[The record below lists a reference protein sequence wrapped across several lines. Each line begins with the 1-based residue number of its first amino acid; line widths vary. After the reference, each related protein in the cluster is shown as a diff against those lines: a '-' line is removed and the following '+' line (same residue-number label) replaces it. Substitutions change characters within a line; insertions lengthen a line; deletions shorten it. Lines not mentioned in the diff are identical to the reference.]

1 MNSGLQVET
10 PRAELGRKAL
20 SGFFLSGLLMSFVGA
35 ILPAWGYHLGSEF
48 SIAGSYFLSLN
59 AGIIVSVRL
68 GRELLARKET
78 AFVLAAAAAL
88 ACGAFL
94 FLSTVSPPSPVWLR
108 VFGVFWLGVS
118 AGLLNSAVFHAISP
132 IYQQEPAATV
142 NLGGMLFGLG
152 CFITALLVAA
162 TYYVFTVPAILVLLA
177 MVPLLF
183 TVIYAKS
190 RFPSAPAPDTPSKE
204 VAADFRKPLAVLFSL
219 LLFLQFGNEWAIA
232 GWLAL
237 FLNQRLGIS
246 PASSL
251 LLLALY
257 WLALMVGRLAAQS
270 ILPRVSHA
278 KLLMG
283 SVVAAL
289 FGLLILSFTDNRFGA
304 VVAILTVGAGFAPI
318 YPLVV
323 EKIGA
328 RFSYYH
334 PGYYNGIFSIAVTG
348 GLLAPFLLGYLADQ
362 WGIRIVMLLP
372 LAGTCLVFFLLLLIS
387 LEAKLSGVGGMPSE
401 VKSASG

>member
-1 MNSGLQVET
+1 
-10 PRAELGRKAL
+10 
-20 SGFFLSGLLMSFVGA
+20 MSFVGA

-48 SIAGSYFLSLN
+48 STAGSYFLSLN

-68 GRELLARKET
+68 GRELLARKGI
-78 AFVLAAAAAL
+78 AFALATAAAL
-88 ACGAFL
+88 ACAAFL
-94 FLSTVSPPSPVWLR
+94 FLSTVSPPAPTWLR
-108 VFGVFWLGVS
+108 MLGVFWLGV
-118 AGLLNSAVFHAISP
+118 AAALLNSAVFHAISP
-132 IYQQEPAATV
+132 IYRQDPASTV
-142 NLGGMLFGLG
+142 NLAGMLFGLG
-152 CFITALLVAA
+152 CFITALLVAG

-183 TVIYAKS
+183 AGIYGKS
-190 RFPSAPAPDTPSKE
+190 RFPGEAAPEPSPKQ
-204 VAADFRKPLAVLFSL
+204 VASDFRKPLALFFSL
-219 LLFLQFGNEWAIA
+219 LLFFQFGNEWAIA

-257 WLALMVGRLAAQS
+257 WLALMVGRLVAQS
-270 ILPRVSHA
+270 ILARVSHA

-289 FGLLILSFTDNRFGA
+289 CGLIILSFTDNRFGA

-334 PGYYNGIFSIAVTG
+334 PGYYNGIFSIALTG

-362 WGIRIVMLLP
+362 WGIWIVMMLP
-372 LAGTCLVFFLLLLIS
+372 LAGTCLVFLLLLLIS
-387 LEAKLSGVGGMPSE
+387 LEAKLSGVGGIPSE
-401 VKSASG
+401 IKSASG